1 MSVNP
6 YIRVDA
12 RYRQDAMSLLRI
24 GLVLHPV
31 RDTSAQVR
39 EILDWARTHDC
50 EVLLRA
56 ADGVR
61 ALDGV
66 RVVGDDDDFSAQVDG
81 LISLGGDGTML
92 GALRLVARAPV
103 PVLGVNLGNL
113 GFLAEVGPDELPQA
127 LERLNDDNFT
137 IEPHSCLEIRYGDGG
152 TATAFNDVAIS
163 RVPGSG
169 WVQASMAVDRRR
181 YGYYRCDALIVATPT
196 GSTAYSYAAG
206 GPVISPAAAGM
217 LVTPASPQS
226 GISRPL
232 FLCPMEELRLDL
244 LADAGQPALEIDG
257 AVCDRLGPGDAIDV
271 RWRSDAGLV
280 VRLDAAAHEERQ
292 RLKLSLLDL
301 PLLPDELR
309 ELAPP
314 PAPTDPPTKIR

>member
-1 MSVNP
+1 M
-6 YIRVDA
+6 A
-12 RYRQDAMSLLRI
+12 LLRI
-24 GLVLHPV
+24 GLVLHPE
-31 RDTSAQVR
+31 RDTTEQVR
-39 EILDWARTHDC
+39 EILAWAGAHSC
-50 EVLLRA
+50 EVLMRA
-56 ADGVR
+56 ADAPRAVEGVR
-61 ALDGV
+61 I
-66 RVVGDDDDFSAQVDG
+66 VGDDDAFAAQADG

-92 GALRLVARAPV
+92 GALRLVARAPI
-103 PVLGVNLGNL
+103 PVLGVNLGRL

-127 LERLNDDNFT
+127 LDRLNSDTFT
-137 IEPHSCLEIRYGDGG
+137 IEPHSCLEVRYGDGG
-152 TATAFNDVAIS
+152 AAVAFNDVAIS

-169 WVQASMAVDRRR
+169 WVQASMAVDGRR
-181 YGYYRCDALIVATPT
+181 YGYYRCDALITATPT

-217 LVTPASPQS
+217 LVTPAAPQS

-244 LADAGQPALEIDG
+244 LPDAGQPALEIDG
-257 AVCDRLGPGDAIDV
+257 AVCDRLGPGAAIDI
-271 RWRSDAGLV
+271 RWRPDAGQV

-301 PLLPDELR
+301 PLLPEELR

-314 PAPTDPPTKIR
+314 PAVDGPPTEIR

>member
-1 MSVNP
+1 MALP
-6 YIRVDA
+6 
-12 RYRQDAMSLLRI
+12 RI

-39 EILDWARTHDC
+39 EILAWATSHDC
-50 EVLLRA
+50 EVLLRS
-56 ADGVR
+56 ADAGRTTV
-61 ALDGV
+61 DGL
-66 RVVGDDDDFSAQVDG
+66 RIIEDDDAFSEQVDG

-127 LERLNDDNFT
+127 LDRLNDDNFT
-137 IEPHSCLEIRYGDGG
+137 IEPHSCLEVRYGDGG
-152 TATAFNDVAIS
+152 EAVAFNDVAIS

-169 WVQASMAVDRRR
+169 WVQAAMAVDRRR
-181 YGYYRCDALIVATPT
+181 YGYYRCDALIIATPT

-217 LVTPASPQS
+217 LVTPAAPQS

-244 LADAGQPALEIDG
+244 LSDAGRPALEIDG
-257 AVCDRLGPGDAIDV
+257 AVCDHLGPGDGIDV

-314 PAPTDPPTKIR
+314 QG